1 MALTT
6 VRPQGMGFNTGRRN
20 LIINGA
26 MQVAQRGTDIDGVAN
41 GGFCTDRFKMRIAN
55 TDNLVLNLDQSTD
68 TPDGYPN
75 SLKLSVGTV
84 ESAIAADEFL
94 QFGQVIEGQ
103 NLQHLKWGTSDAET
117 LSLSFW
123 VKSSV
128 TGTYAIAVFQAD
140 GSSSP
145 DRRYYS
151 KTYTISSAN
160 TWEYKTLTISPNTDD
175 AIANDNTEGLR
186 INWTLSTGSNYT
198 SGSNDVWGS
207 QTNWSVGHN
216 ASWITTSSA
225 TFFLTGVQL
234 EVGENASDF
243 EHRSFGEELALC
255 HRYYQKSYADGT
267 AVGTVTS
274 TGCNMD
280 AVLSTG
286 NTWRHTHSFP
296 KAMRATPTQTFYV
309 PETGTSG
316 NGGFEGAGDTGKET
330 ISVAF
335 ATNKSSV
342 YYNTAMDRTGYFM
355 WHYELD
361 AEL

>member
-6 VRPQGMGFNTGRRN
+6 VRPEGMGFNTGRRN

-26 MQVAQRGTDIDGVAN
+26 MQVAQRGTDINGVAN

-84 ESAIAADEFL
+84 ESAIDANEFL

-128 TGTYAIAVFQAD
+128 TGTYAISVFQAD

-186 INWTLSTGSNYT
+186 INWTLSTGSDYT

-234 EVGENASDF
+234 ELGENASDF
-243 EHRSFGEELALC
+243 EHRSFGEELGLC
-255 HRYYQKSYADGT
+255 QRYFQFEPFSVTGWPQSATRFSAGFVYMQTMRANPSITLDSGFYGYGPGGQQSISSIATYSIGDSS
-267 AVGTVTS
+267 AVMHFDTPGGMTVN
-274 TGCNMD
+274 TGC
-280 AVLSTG
+280 
-286 NTWRHTHSFP
+286 
-296 KAMRATPTQTFYV
+296 
-309 PETGTSG
+309 
-316 NGGFEGAGDTGKET
+316 
-330 ISVAF
+330 VAQPVM
-335 ATNKSSV
+335 KLDS
-342 YYNTAMDRTGYFM
+342 
-355 WHYELD
+355 EL
-361 AEL
+361 

>member
-1 MALTT
+1 
-6 VRPQGMGFNTGRRN
+6 MGFNTGRRN

-355 WHYELD
+355 WHYELN

>member
-186 INWTLSTGSNYT
+186 INWTLSTGSKYT